1 MDSTRIV
8 METTYLE
15 EEDADSRD
23 SGISMTSTS
32 SADLPTD
39 FSAMEMEQSIS
50 FKRKRTFSF
59 STVSGAKRPRIE
71 DSCEQVV
78 RGELGAQNA
87 LDMLKVKYTLPSAV
101 RPQKNSSAYRSISPQ
116 TILSEMRRLGAAFS
130 DRYALY
136 DCRYPYEYA
145 GGHLRGA
152 VNLYKKSDIR
162 MEFFDERKP
171 KRIPIFYCEFSQKRG
186 PSMANAVR
194 SIDRVRNEHNYPH
207 LEHPEMYL
215 LDRGYKNLWDQ
226 PECREI
232 CAEPIGYLPMA
243 HEDHTEE
250 YRTARFERHRS
261 SEMVK
266 SNGEVEVEER
276 IRSIRHR
283 SSVRA
288 RSTVFRLNSMFS
300 GSLSPASKEILEKS
314 FRR

>member
-1 MDSTRIV
+1 MADFGVFIND
-8 METTYLE
+8 E
-15 EEDADSRD
+15 EDSRD
-23 SGISMTSTS
+23 SGVSTS
-32 SADLPTD
+32 GSTCAAETDGATSEKRCSSLTALSNSAVNCLANGRRQRGFEEEREAELVELVWKKAP
-39 FSAMEMEQSIS
+39 E
-50 FKRKRTFSF
+50 
-59 STVSGAKRPRIE
+59 SGSPARNE
-71 DSCEQVV
+71 VTYS
-78 RGELGAQNA
+78 
-87 LDMLKVKYTLPSAV
+87 LPSVADPKKV
-101 RPQKNSSAYRSISPQ
+101 SLAYRSISPQ

-162 MEFFDERKP
+162 MEFFDAQKP

-250 YRTARFERHRS
+250 YRTARLERHRS

-266 SNGEVEVEER
+266 SNGEVEEQEETDEKLMR
-276 IRSIRHR
+276 IQAKKTLC
-283 SSVRA
+283 RA
-288 RSTVFRLNSMFS
+288 F
-300 GSLSPASKEILEKS
+300 KS
-314 FRR
+314 EQF